1 MSLGRVSWADAAL
14 IQPFQ
19 RALSSRR
26 GVWATLL
33 RSPAAC
39 QTDTAVNAGR
49 LSLLFLM
56 MLEHNGGVCSPKE
69 VLAVRNWGEESE
81 AGLYIKFPVMP
92 QV

>member
-1 MSLGRVSWADAAL
+1 MSLRRVSWADAAL

-33 RSPAAC
+33 CSPAAC
-39 QTDTAVNAGR
+39 QTDTGVNVGR

-56 MLEHNGGVCSPKE
+56 MLEHNGGSVLPKTFSLLE
-69 VLAVRNWGEESE
+69 TGARN
-81 AGLYIKFPVMP
+81 PR
-92 QV
+92 QVFI